1 MIDKTYIPPDYDDDD
16 DDVDSIPDS
25 FADEDEGVIEAYL
38 DNKFNQEEERK
49 KEMSTPPFPG
59 VGTQSSI
66 PRWGQPQQTGGTTFP
81 WQQPNNSIG
90 GSMWG
95 SGVSTWKPGGNTNTW
110 GQSATQKEPINRNK
124 KVIFIDF
131 LDCICETLNSN
142 QVPGFLPRDIYDLAP
157 RFDVWQKL
165 SAFNPE
171 RIYIMIPKNLLPS
184 TNGAN
189 GWEIALNFFCC
200 SLSSFLR
207 VPFTN
212 CQVLVGSV
220 IGQSKESLMLSVI
233 DDPKKPIK
241 REDIVSIGIYSGYNG
256 QPDTDKHAAEN
267 CRVDYIDLYNLLNNM
282 I

>member
-1 MIDKTYIPPDYDDDD
+1 MVDKIYIPPDYNDDE
-16 DDVDSIPDS
+16 IPDDI
-25 FADEDEGVIEAYL
+25 ATEDEGVIESYL
-38 DNKFNQEEERK
+38 DKKLKEEEESN

-59 VGTQSSI
+59 SSGTQTSI
-66 PRWGQPQQTGGTTFP
+66 PRWGQPPQTGGTTFP
-81 WQQPNNSIG
+81 WQQPNNNTG

-95 SGVSTWKPGGNTNTW
+95 SGVGTWKPGGTGSTW
-110 GQSATQKEPINRNK
+110 GQSTAPKESINRNK

-142 QVPGFLPRDIYDLAP
+142 QVPGYLPRDIYDLAP
-157 RFDVWQKL
+157 RFDVWQRL

-171 RIYIMIPKNLLPS
+171 RIYIMVPKNLLPS

-189 GWEIALNFFCC
+189 VQEIILNFFCC

-233 DDPKKPIK
+233 DDPKKPIT
-241 REDIVSIGIYSGYNG
+241 RSEIVSIGIYSGYNG
-256 QPDTDKHAAEN
+256 QPDTDRRAAEN
-267 CRVDYIDLYNLLNNM
+267 CHVDYIDLYNLLNNM
-282 I
+282 V

>member
-1 MIDKTYIPPDYDDDD
+1 M
-16 DDVDSIPDS
+16 
-25 FADEDEGVIEAYL
+25 
-38 DNKFNQEEERK
+38 
-49 KEMSTPPFPG
+49 
-59 VGTQSSI
+59 
-66 PRWGQPQQTGGTTFP
+66 
-81 WQQPNNSIG
+81 
-90 GSMWG
+90 G
-95 SGVSTWKPGGNTNTW
+95 SGVVGTWKPGGTTNTW
-110 GQSATQKEPINRNK
+110 GQSTTQKEPINRNK

-131 LDCICETLNSN
+131 LDGICETLNSN

-233 DDPKKPIK
+233 DDPKKPIR

-256 QPDTDKHAAEN
+256 QADTDKKAAEH
-267 CRVDYIDLYNLLNNM
+267 CCVDYVDLYNLLNNM